1 MLNNYLLSILIF
13 LPLVASLVV
22 ALLPGQFK
30 NVFKYIALAI
40 ASVQTVL
47 AVVLYCA
54 YDGSMAGV
62 NDLNGFQFVE
72 NVPWFDISLS
82 SLGHISADYLL
93 GVDGLNMSMLLL
105 SVVVMLIGT
114 IASWNINQKEKGY
127 FSLLLLLNGAI
138 LGCFLSLDFL
148 LFYLFFEFML
158 LPMYFLI
165 GLWGGVRRE
174 YASIKF
180 FLYTLLGSVFILI
193 VMIALNLSVIDP
205 AATAV
210 NAGLAESKLNVS
222 SEVIGQ
228 VQQALATGQ
237 IEEQNMVH
245 TFNMVHMADPAN
257 YIPESIMDY
266 KVVKMIL
273 GQEGRL
279 LMFLLLFIGFAIKIP
294 VVPLHTWLPDAH
306 VEAPTPISVILA
318 GVLLKIGGY
327 GLMRTAFTII
337 PDGAVHYAWWM
348 GLFGVISI
356 IYGALNALASK
367 DLKKMIAYS
376 SVSHMGFV
384 LLGLASVTTEG
395 ISGAVYQMVSH
406 GVISAAL
413 FLIVGV
419 IYERGHDRMIENY
432 SGLVSKM
439 PKYTI
444 FAVIFFFASLG
455 LPGFSGFIAEIFV
468 LLGSFNSSMING
480 LLPKWMTVVAAL
492 GLVFSAAY
500 YLWTIQRMFF
510 GKFFTKI
517 KLGESVLSDLN
528 AREYL
533 MLVPLVILALF
544 MGIFPGFLLDIINQS
559 VAVFT
564 DLVTQHAAELVQ
576 QK

>member
-1 MLNNYLLSILIF
+1 MLNNYLLSIIIF
-13 LPLVASLVV
+13 LPLIAALVV
-22 ALLPGQFK
+22 AFIPGKFK
-30 NVFKYIALAI
+30 GAFKYIALGI
-40 ASVQTVL
+40 ASLQVL
-47 AVVLYCA
+47 IAIVLLSG
-54 YDGSMAGV
+54 YDASYAGV
-62 NDLNGFQFVE
+62 NHLNEFQFLE
-72 NVPWFDISLS
+72 NVPWFDIHLS
-82 SLGHISADYLL
+82 SFGHISADYIV
-93 GVDGLNMSMLLL
+93 GVDGLNMSMVLL

-114 IASWNINQKEKGY
+114 IASWNIKTREKGY

-180 FLYTLLGSVFILI
+180 FLYTLFGSIFILI
-193 VMIALNLSVIDP
+193 AMIALNLSVVDP

-210 NAGLAESKLNVS
+210 EAGLVQEGQVVS
-222 SEVIGQ
+222 NEIVEQ
-228 VQQALATGQ
+228 VQQSLAAGQ
-237 IEEQNMVH
+237 LSRENLVH
-245 TFNMVHMADPAN
+245 TFNMVYMTDPAN
-257 YIPESIMDY
+257 YIPGSIMDY
-266 KVVKMIL
+266 KVMKVIL

-327 GLMRTAFTII
+327 GLMRTAFMII
-337 PDGAVHYAWWM
+337 PDGVGYYGWMM
-348 GLFGVISI
+348 GLLGVISI
-356 IYGALNALASK
+356 IYGALNALGSK

-384 LLGLASVTTEG
+384 LLGLASGTTEG
-395 ISGAVYQMVSH
+395 VSGAVYQMVSH

-419 IYERGHDRMIENY
+419 IYERGHDRIIQNY
-432 SGLVSKM
+432 SGLINKM
-439 PKYTI
+439 PRYTI
-444 FAVIFFFASLG
+444 FTVIFFFASLG

-468 LLGSFNSSMING
+468 LLGSFNSSVVNG
-480 LLPKWMTVVAAL
+480 FLPKWMTIIAAL
-492 GLVFSAAY
+492 GLIFSAAY

-517 KLGESVLSDLN
+517 EVSNDELTDLN
-528 AREYL
+528 TREYV
-533 MLVPLVILALF
+533 MLVPLVILALL
-544 MGIFPGFLLDIINQS
+544 MGVFPSFLLDMINNS
-559 VAVFT
+559 IAVFT
-564 DLVTQHAAELVQ
+564 DVIGQYGDIIQ
-576 QK
+576 QN

>member
-13 LPLVASLVV
+13 LPLIAALVV
-22 ALLPGQFK
+22 AFIPGKFK
-30 NVFKYIALAI
+30 GTFKYIALGV
-40 ASVQTVL
+40 ASVQVL
-47 AVVLYCA
+47 LGIMLFAG
-54 YDGSMAGV
+54 YDSSQAGV
-62 NDLNGFQFVE
+62 NQLQGFQFLE
-72 NVPWFDISLS
+72 NVSWFDIHLS
-82 SLGHISADYLL
+82 SFGHISAGYIL
-93 GVDGLNMSMLLL
+93 GVDGLNMSMVLL

-114 IASWNINQKEKGY
+114 IASWNIKTREKGY

-180 FLYTLLGSVFILI
+180 FLYTLFGSIFILI
-193 VMIALNLSVIDP
+193 AMIALNLSVIDP
-205 AATAV
+205 AATAIE
-210 NAGLAESKLNVS
+210 AGFVQEGQAVS
-222 SEVIGQ
+222 QEIVEQ
-228 VQQALATGQ
+228 VQQSLSAGELSG
-237 IEEQNMVH
+237 ENLVH
-245 TFNMVHMADPAN
+245 TFNMVYMTDPAN
-257 YIPESIMDY
+257 YIPGSVMDY

-279 LMFLLLFIGFAIKIP
+279 VMFLLLFIGFAIKIP

-327 GLMRTAFTII
+327 GLMRTAFMII
-337 PDGAVHYAWWM
+337 PDGVGYYGWMM
-348 GLFGVISI
+348 GLLGVISI
-356 IYGALNALASK
+356 IYGALNALGSK

-384 LLGLASVTTEG
+384 LLGLASGTAEG
-395 ISGAVYQMVSH
+395 VSGAVYQMVSH

-419 IYERGHDRMIENY
+419 IYERGHDRIIQNY
-432 SGLVSKM
+432 SGLINKM
-439 PKYTI
+439 PRYTI
-444 FAVIFFFASLG
+444 FTVIFFFASLG

-468 LLGSFNSSMING
+468 LLGSFNSSVVNG
-480 LLPKWMTVVAAL
+480 FLPKWMTIIAAL
-492 GLVFSAAY
+492 GLIFSAAY

-517 KLGESVLSDLN
+517 EVSNDELTDLN
-528 AREYL
+528 TREYV
-533 MLVPLVILALF
+533 MLVPLVILALL
-544 MGIFPGFLLDIINQS
+544 MGVFPSFLLDMINNSVTVFIDVISQYGNII
-559 VAVFT
+559 
-564 DLVTQHAAELVQ
+564 Q
-576 QK
+576 QN